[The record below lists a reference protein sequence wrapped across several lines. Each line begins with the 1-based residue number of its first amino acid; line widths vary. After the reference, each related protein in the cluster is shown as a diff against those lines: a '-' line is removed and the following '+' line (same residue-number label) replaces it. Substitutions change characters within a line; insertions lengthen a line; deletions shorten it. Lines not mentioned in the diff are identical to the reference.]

1 MKKDQKGF
9 TLIELM
15 VVIAIIAIIAAI
27 AIPQYQNYVLRTQ
40 LIRGFSEMS
49 SLRSGVDVCESDG
62 NVSDTCLV
70 DSLHSSVY
78 LTDPHVSF
86 RPSQITA
93 TFNNTVQEKLRGGVI
108 TLSRTDTGWI
118 CSMSFTSDIPV
129 GIIPKGCTLE

>member
-1 MKKDQKGF
+1 MKKYQNGF

-15 VVIAIIAIIAAI
+15 VVVAIVAILAAV

-40 LIRGFSEMS
+40 LIRGFAEMS

-62 NVSDTCLV
+62 NVSDECLLE
-70 DSLHSSVY
+70 SLHSSVY

-108 TLSRTDTGWI
+108 TLERSDSGWL
-118 CSMSFTSDIPV
+118 CTMSFSSDIPV